1 MKKIKDLFNHRI
13 FKIFKWFVLIL
24 LSLFLIL
31 IIIRTFHYFNTQKI
45 NNQVLKIHLNKLS
58 MSDVMGDN
66 LPKDPMFEADKTIEG
81 VDSNNNGVRD
91 DVEIAIFEEYPN
103 SAKTRAVLLQYAL
116 SLQMIFTQPFINE
129 EIATEIVTELGR
141 SDTCLSDTLVPRINS
156 ESSRNNLE
164 IEKIDRFIDFVK
176 EKQVNTEIR
185 NSSYIYFYEYL
196 RSYGESTNIA
206 CDIDLSK
213 LPN

>member
-45 NNQVLKIHLNKLS
+45 NNQVLKIHLTKLS
-58 MSDVMGDN
+58 MGDVMGDN

-81 VDSNNNGVRD
+81 IDLNSNGIRD

-129 EIATEIVTELGR
+129 EIATSITQEKSRAYICIGDILIRDDEKPEIM
-141 SDTCLSDTLVPRINS
+141 N
-156 ESSRNNLE
+156 
-164 IEKIDRFIDFVK
+164 K
-176 EKQVNTEIR
+176 
-185 NSSYIYFYEYL
+185 YFEDGDNL
-196 RSYGESTNIA
+196 RSFVEDSQLNNKDRMNIYDNFYKKVRSYSDLKPG